1 MKKILSLFFFVFV
14 LLHNNVRGQEDGI
27 FLTGNTKYQLDI
39 VGYMFRGEDACG
51 DVDGLKSIDIE
62 YEDGTIQNIYSGRKI
77 YESVIHRLN
86 YSKRRKVTKVKLIC
100 TVRWKTFIGCNGGPS
115 DRPLAPKV
123 NGDVLYNRYDEEWN
137 GLNWLTIDSK
147 PVIEFNFSERDYYE
161 LGENKRLQIKLSDD
175 IDERYITWKYQVGN
189 GTPVVFFPE
198 KNNKYILDVIA
209 GVDFLKKEEDAYGKR
224 ITVWAETGHNDGT
237 NLARVYRKIDAY
249 NELKNCEEE
258 AKKIPMRNVWDMARY
273 IALIK
278 CNNDYEVKL
287 NSIDNYIT
295 QEYKNNYQTFKTKE
309 KLAFWYYPSAPSI
322 KEVKFSNP
330 KCPSDKI
337 KVTLVF
343 DRKLKGD
350 LEDYK
355 KFKRSSTQYLGEK
368 FNKLL
373 LKASNG
379 SSVSLINDDWDI
391 NEALLTSSTIEL
403 PIELEQGDTY
413 TAQLMGDYTYKKND
427 GTIQSHQL
435 YIADKSI
442 ITPKIRPL
450 SATIEYSPVGNRCY
464 GEKEG
469 HAGIS
474 VRGGTPPYKYREEGK
489 EGIIYL
495 PGPFIDFRNKPTGT
509 YTLTITDK
517 NDCQI
522 LKNGEVSPVVVKIG
536 GPTVPI
542 TIVNEGEVDFVKHA
556 SGYKKSDGSITTIIT
571 GGTPKNAFMKYI
583 VKIESDKGMRRWISL
598 YDIKPSTRGFKSTFN
613 NLRAGTYTLTIIDG
627 NDCTLTRKITI
638 TEPDEL
644 IINSIEATPI
654 SCNPRNSDPNNN
666 SSINSNGTLTVNAK
680 GGVPTYRYV
689 WKRFNKPYTETRNKT
704 ITDLVDGIYQ
714 VEVIDANENKAVGTY
729 TLTYPDPLYLKVT
742 KSEMTCSAPNGGQ
755 ATAIASGGTPPYTY
769 LWNTGHTGAHITGL
783 SAGKY
788 FVTVSDSRGCSV
800 QEKVMLSYPEE
811 VEVVSTIITP
821 ATCYEGNDGKI
832 TLTLSGGKGAINV
845 LWYDAEGTLITQGTT
860 NGGKTISGLKAGK
873 YKAVFRDQSD
883 CPALEQFYEVLQ
895 PEKTVVNIPSQ
906 ITICQGDSRSFDLST
921 AFPSATFRW
930 TDSTGSLL
938 STEPTF
944 TVSTKGNYKVE
955 ITGQKGC
962 KEATTFEVSQ
972 SDKILEVDFL
982 AATNSYYN
990 YTVKLVSL
998 SHSITTQWVLPR
1010 EVTLIREENGAA
1022 EVRFPNEGTY
1032 TIGLKG
1038 FLDGCEKT
1046 VYKTL
1051 WVEKDRLG
1059 IGKENTSKEVL
1070 IDDFGIFSNPN
1081 NGTFRIKVNLKRAS
1095 VIKVYC
1101 IDILGRE
1108 AFPAIEQPEGTT
1120 FDIPIENRRISA
1132 GQYLV
1137 ILEAGGD
1144 VMVQKMIVNH

>member
-1 MKKILSLFFFVFV
+1 MTKKTFYFIILLIGIRNLTNAQELPLYITADQKRNNNF
-14 LLHNNVRGQEDGI
+14 LLEITNYSYTSRGDDEICYTNLTMYSNPNRGFEYSSRSNEDSFSIKRFLIKNNIHNI
-27 FLTGNTKYQLDI
+27 YF
-39 VGYMFRGEDACG
+39 
-51 DVDGLKSIDIE
+51 KSISQDYRRCWRGFWWDWCCDGAIAEIEKTIPISKYCSTLSFKDYGENHHGDKEAESNIFFNYKVIPLHTLKTSDNNSAKHLPIEIEIPLIGKEGFASDLYEFRYKEPGKDWKTLKESQYSRHSRYDYPHTIYTSASKIFGAKAESMIGKTIDFQIVSRDKDNGNVCSTSNIISLTITKSAPFIGVIDIK
-62 YEDGTIQNIYSGRKI
+62 NPLCYSNEPTATFTVKLGRKLLGDLQK
-77 YESVIHRLN
+77 Y
-86 YSKRRKVTKVKLIC
+86 
-100 TVRWKTFIGCNGGPS
+100 KT
-115 DRPLAPKV
+115 D
-123 NGDVLYNRYDEEWN
+123 
-137 GLNWLTIDSK
+137 
-147 PVIEFNFSERDYYE
+147 
-161 LGENKRLQIKLSDD
+161 
-175 IDERYITWKYQVGN
+175 
-189 GTPVVFFPE
+189 
-198 KNNKYILDVIA
+198 
-209 GVDFLKKEEDAYGKR
+209 
-224 ITVWAETGHNDGT
+224 
-237 NLARVYRKIDAY
+237 
-249 NELKNCEEE
+249 
-258 AKKIPMRNVWDMARY
+258 
-273 IALIK
+273 
-278 CNNDYEVKL
+278 
-287 NSIDNYIT
+287 
-295 QEYKNNYQTFKTKE
+295 KNNYLGETLKITIQRKDSSRAERPENLPEEESKTTE
-309 KLAFWYYPSAPSI
+309 YFLQHDRIENVVLHTAS
-322 KEVKFSNP
+322 
-330 KCPSDKI
+330 
-337 KVTLVF
+337 VTT
-343 DRKLKGD
+343 DYTIKLKGN
-350 LEDYK
+350 LYYLNSEG
-355 KFKRSSTQYLGEK
+355 KRASIPLYSDHYMHSYPFTITVPKPLTAST
-368 FNKLL
+368 FPTDNKCF
-373 LKASNG
+373 
-379 SSVSLINDDWDI
+379 
-391 NEALLTSSTIEL
+391 
-403 PIELEQGDTY
+403 GDTK
-413 TAQLMGDYTYKKND
+413 G
-427 GTIQSHQL
+427 
-435 YIADKSI
+435 
-442 ITPKIRPL
+442 KI
-450 SATIEYSPVGNRCY
+450 E
-464 GEKEG
+464 
-469 HAGIS
+469 
-474 VRGGTPPYKYREEGK
+474 VRVLGGTPPYKYVKNDEPPVTVDGDSFF
-489 EGIIYL
+489 L
-495 PGPFIDFRNKPTGT
+495 TNLLTGT

-517 NDCQI
+517 NNCQI
-522 LKNGEVSPVVVKIG
+522 LKNGKVSPVVVKIE
-536 GPTVPI
+536 GPAKPI
-542 TIVNEGEVDFVKHA
+542 TIVNEGKVSFITHA
-556 SGYKKSDGSITTIIT
+556 KGYKRKDGMISAIIT
-571 GGTPKNAFMKYI
+571 GGTPIDSYRYTTQLQASNGEFINSLHMGTGEK
-583 VKIESDKGMRRWISL
+583 KGEFLAL
-598 YDIKPSTRGFKSTFN
+598 YYFLGAD
-613 NLRAGTYTLTIIDG
+613 TYTLTIKDRNG
-627 NDCTLTRKITI
+627 CTLTKKITI
-638 TEPDEL
+638 IEPDEL

-769 LWNTGHTGAHITGL
+769 LWNTGYTGAHITGL

-800 QEKVMLSYPEE
+800 QEKVVLSYPEE

-821 ATCYEGNDGKI
+821 VTCYEGNDGKI
-832 TLTLSGGKGAINV
+832 VLTLSGGKGAVNV

-860 NGGKTISGLKAGK
+860 NGGKIISGLKAGK

-895 PEKTVVNIPSQ
+895 PEKTVINIPSQ

-955 ITGQKGC
+955 ITDQKGC
-962 KEATTFEVSQ
+962 KEVATFEVSQ

-1010 EVTLIREENGAA
+1010 EVTLIKEENGAA
-1022 EVRFPNEGTY
+1022 EVRFPNKGTY

-1095 VIKVYC
+1095 AIKVYC

-1108 AFPAIEQPEGTT
+1108 TFPAIEQPEGTT

-1144 VMVQKMIVNH
+1144 VMVQKMIVK

>member
-115 DRPLAPKV
+115 DRSLAPEV

-258 AKKIPMRNVWDMARY
+258 AKKIPMRNLWDMGRY
-273 IALIK
+273 KALIK

-295 QEYKNNYQTFKTKE
+295 QEYKNNYQTSKTKE

-343 DRKLKGD
+343 DRKLKGN

-355 KFKRSSTQYLGEK
+355 KFKKNNNIQYLGEK
-368 FNKLL
+368 FNSKVQL
-373 LKASNG
+373 LKGSNN

-403 PIELEQGDTY
+403 PIEFEQGDTY
-413 TAQLMGDYTYKKND
+413 TTQLMGDYTYKKND
-427 GTIQSHQL
+427 GTIQSHPL
-435 YIADKSI
+435 YIVDKKI
-442 ITPKIRPL
+442 VVPKIEPL
-450 SATIEYSPVGNRCY
+450 NSSLYYKYDNQCF
-464 GEKEG
+464 GESKG
-469 HAGIS
+469 QIILGIS
-474 VRGGTPPYKYREEGK
+474 GGTPPYKYIKNGEEPIPVYGNS
-489 EGIIYL
+489 IYL
-495 PGPFIDFRNKPTGT
+495 SSLPSGT
-509 YTLTITDK
+509 YTFTITDK

-522 LKNGEVSPVVVKIG
+522 LKNGVVSPVVVTITQ
-536 GPTVPI
+536 PQIPI
-542 TIVNEGEVDFVKHA
+542 TITNEIDYI
-556 SGYKKSDGSITTIIT
+556 SQIRGYGRKDGAIRPIIK
-571 GGTPKNAFMKYI
+571 GGTTVNGEYLVQLQTQTQTLTFSGTGRRPSGGYQASFDNL
-583 VKIESDKGMRRWISL
+583 DK
-598 YDIKPSTRGFKSTFN
+598 
-613 NLRAGTYTLTIIDG
+613 GTYTLTIQDHKGCI
-627 NDCTLTRKITI
+627 LTRVISIVEPPLLTASISATTTI
-638 TEPDEL
+638 G
-644 IINSIEATPI
+644 
-654 SCNPRNSDPNNN
+654 CNQNNNDPNNHYELYN
-666 SSINSNGTLTVNAK
+666 NGVLSATVE
-680 GGVPTYRYV
+680 GGVPPYKYRWKKIGSQTPFLGNGTAIIRRLGKGTYQLV
-689 WKRFNKPYTETRNKT
+689 V
-704 ITDLVDGIYQ
+704 TDKND
-714 VEVIDANENKAVGTY
+714 NEATAFY
-729 TLTYPDPLYLKVT
+729 TLTEPPRLMLSVT

-769 LWNTGHTGAHITGL
+769 LWNTGHSGAHITGL

-800 QEKVMLSYPEE
+800 QEKVVLSYPEE
-811 VEVVSTIITP
+811 VEVNNAIINP
-821 ATCYEGNDGKI
+821 VTCYEGNDGKI
-832 TLTLSGGKGAINV
+832 ALTLSGGKGNINV
-845 LWYDAEGTLITQGTT
+845 SWYDAQGNLLSQRIT
-860 NGGKTISGLKAGK
+860 NGGKTINGLKAGK

-895 PEKTVVNIPSQ
+895 PEKTVINIPSQ

-930 TDSTGSLL
+930 TNSTGTLL

-944 TVSTKGNYKVE
+944 AVSAKGIYKVE
-955 ITGQKGC
+955 ITDQKGC
-962 KEATTFEVSQ
+962 RESTTFEVLQ
-972 SDKILEVDFL
+972 SDKVLEVDFL
-982 AATNSYYN
+982 AATNAYYN
-990 YTVKLVSL
+990 YTVKLINL
-998 SHSITTQWVLPR
+998 SHSITTQWVLPQ
-1010 EVTLIREENGAA
+1010 EVTLIKEENGGA
-1022 EVRFPNEGTY
+1022 EVRFPKEGTY

-1046 VYKTL
+1046 IYKTL

-1059 IGKENTSKEVL
+1059 IGKENSFKEVV
-1070 IDDFGIFSNPN
+1070 IDDFKIVDNPN
-1081 NGTFRIKVNLKRAS
+1081 NGTFRIEVKLKKPAA
-1095 VIKVYC
+1095 IKIYGM
-1101 IDILGRE
+1101 DILGQMVI
-1108 AFPAIEQPEGTT
+1108 PPIEQPESTT
-1120 FDIPIENRRISA
+1120 FNIPVSNSRLS
-1132 GQYLV
+1132 GQYLI

-1144 VMVQKMIVNH
+1144 IMVQKMIVNH

>member
-1 MKKILSLFFFVFV
+1 MQQLSKKTFRFSFLFILCFFSVNLYSQKKYFLDLKNLSISSSTKDRTCTNITQIKILYKNGKEVSVFYSNNDTETPFNRSNIELDDDVEKIKIYREVVDAVLDWGLFWETTCCDCFHTSDAKEEKPYDITYCALRPLSLHVVSWEKKPQAKGSITFDYYIKPNHTLKTSNNNSAKFLPIDVKVPIIAREGFDNDLYHYEYATEKELRRWRFTWLDDYNWKPFPAKFQQKQSIEVSAEDV
-14 LLHNNVRGQEDGI
+14 LGSKARAEEMIGKPIYFRVVSYDKDTGLVCSSSEVLP
-27 FLTGNTKYQLDI
+27 LTVTQAAPFITIKNIQSPLCNSNETTAT
-39 VGYMFRGEDACG
+39 V
-51 DVDGLKSIDIE
+51 
-62 YEDGTIQNIYSGRKI
+62 TIQLSRK
-77 YESVIHRLN
+77 L
-86 YSKRRKVTKVKLIC
+86 
-100 TVRWKTFIGCNGGPS
+100 
-115 DRPLAPKV
+115 
-123 NGDVLYNRYDEEWN
+123 
-137 GLNWLTIDSK
+137 
-147 PVIEFNFSERDYYE
+147 
-161 LGENKRLQIKLSDD
+161 LGSLEQYRENK
-175 IDERYITWKYQVGN
+175 G
-189 GTPVVFFPE
+189 
-198 KNNKYILDVIA
+198 A
-209 GVDFLKKEEDAYGKR
+209 
-224 ITVWAETGHNDGT
+224 
-237 NLARVYRKIDAY
+237 
-249 NELKNCEEE
+249 
-258 AKKIPMRNVWDMARY
+258 
-273 IALIK
+273 
-278 CNNDYEVKL
+278 
-287 NSIDNYIT
+287 
-295 QEYKNNYQTFKTKE
+295 
-309 KLAFWYYPSAPSI
+309 
-322 KEVKFSNP
+322 
-330 KCPSDKI
+330 
-337 KVTLVF
+337 
-343 DRKLKGD
+343 
-350 LEDYK
+350 
-355 KFKRSSTQYLGEK
+355 YLGEVFEKLSFSEKDAQILGK
-368 FNKLL
+368 FSIGVKGLPKDLTEYFLQHDHIDNVVLRTASVTTNYEIDIMGYFYYLNNNRQRDRIQLYTDDAQHKGIFTITVPKPLIASAFPTDNKCF
-373 LKASNG
+373 
-379 SSVSLINDDWDI
+379 
-391 NEALLTSSTIEL
+391 
-403 PIELEQGDTY
+403 GDTK
-413 TAQLMGDYTYKKND
+413 G
-427 GTIQSHQL
+427 
-435 YIADKSI
+435 
-442 ITPKIRPL
+442 KI
-450 SATIEYSPVGNRCY
+450 E
-464 GEKEG
+464 
-469 HAGIS
+469 
-474 VRGGTPPYKYREEGK
+474 VRVLGGTPPYKYVKNDEPPVTVG
-489 EGIIYL
+489 GNSFFL
-495 PGPFIDFRNKPTGT
+495 TNLPTGT

-522 LKNGEVSPVVVKIG
+522 LKNGKVSPVVVKIG
-536 GPTVPI
+536 GPAKPI
-542 TIVNEGEVDFVKHA
+542 TIVNEGEPDFVKHV
-556 SGYKKSDGSITTIIT
+556 SGYKRSNGSITTIIT
-571 GGTPKNAFMKYI
+571 GGTPKKNDLLEYT
-583 VKIESDKGMRRWISL
+583 VKIESDKGIKREISL
-598 YDIKPSTRGFKSTFN
+598 YETDSSIRGFKSTFEY
-613 NLRAGTYTLTIIDG
+613 LDAGTYTLTIIDG

-689 WKRFNKPYTETRNKT
+689 WKRFNKPYTETRDKT

-742 KSEMTCSAPNGGQ
+742 KSEMTCSAPNAGQ

-769 LWNTGHTGAHITGL
+769 LWNTGYTGAHITGL

-800 QEKVMLSYPEE
+800 QEKVVLSYPEE

-821 ATCYEGNDGKI
+821 VTCYEGNDGKI
-832 TLTLSGGKGAINV
+832 ALTLSGGKGNINIS
-845 LWYDAEGTLITQGTT
+845 WYDAQGNLLSQRIT
-860 NGGKTISGLKAGK
+860 NGGKTIDGLKAGK

-895 PEKTVVNIPSQ
+895 PEKTVINIPSQ

-955 ITGQKGC
+955 ITDQKGC
-962 KEATTFEVSQ
+962 KEMTTFEVSQ

-998 SHSITTQWVLPR
+998 SHSITTQWVLPQ
-1010 EVTLIREENGAA
+1010 EVTLIKEENGAA

-1095 VIKVYC
+1095 AIKVYC

-1108 AFPAIEQPEGTT
+1108 AFPGIEQPEGTT

-1144 VMVQKMIVNH
+1144 VMVQKMIVK